1 MIALLC
7 QANDLANEVHAQ
19 GLAALPAGDVGTR
32 YDMPKPPTRPVPAV
46 QAPAG
51 ESNSPPPTTSSRAY
65 ARTAMRSCVS
75 SLTCAFPSITIRPNA
90 TSACPS

>member
-46 QAPAG
+46 QAPAAARQG
-51 ESNSPPPTTSSRAY
+51 SAKREAGSPR
-65 ARTAMRSCVS
+65 
-75 SLTCAFPSITIRPNA
+75 
-90 TSACPS
+90 